1 MFLNTATKEAR
12 STLFLVFEFTLVLEF
27 PQTKKKK
34 SFRGF
39 KKTQIL
45 QYKFTIAKEI
55 FFFFLVNNN
64 IY

>member
-1 MFLNTATKEAR
+1 MFLNTTTKEAR
-12 STLFLVFEFTLVLEF
+12 NTLFLVFEFTLVLEF
-27 PQTKKKK
+27 PQTKKK

-45 QYKFTIAKEI
+45 QYKFTITKE

>member
-34 SFRGF
+34 VLEDLKRHKSCNINS
-39 KKTQIL
+39 QL
-45 QYKFTIAKEI
+45 QKN
-55 FFFFLVNNN
+55 FFFFGKQ
-64 IY
+64 